1 MEEMS
6 KDELIAM
13 FHKVRAQTM
22 QLAKEKKQAVE
33 NFEAVTKERED
44 IRSKA
49 LVIIQRCKDL
59 EEKQAMNGMFKT
71 KCESYAI
78 LFEEQTQKIADY
90 ENRLEEN
97 AKTIH
102 RLEGIVSSSPEVS
115 ARQRI
120 VTVIH
125 ITPLILFRNPHP
137 LSLDHTTRKLTS
149 KVTRSASSLWK
160 LLSEL
165 LKKSSR

>member
-22 QLAKEKKQAVE
+22 QIAKEKKQAIE
-33 NFEAVTKERED
+33 SLEAVTKERED

-59 EEKQAMNGMFKT
+59 EEKQATNGMFKT

-78 LFEEQTQKIADY
+78 LFEEQSQKIADY
-90 ENRLEEN
+90 ERRLEEN

-102 RLEGIVSSSPEVS
+102 HLESIVSSSSDVS
-115 ARQRI
+115 TI
-120 VTVIH
+120 
-125 ITPLILFRNPHP
+125 F
-137 LSLDHTTRKLTS
+137 
-149 KVTRSASSLWK
+149 
-160 LLSEL
+160 
-165 LKKSSR
+165 